1 MDWHPECLWKRKARL
16 EAVILF
22 ILFVIKVTPVEADL
36 QLLRQGLGGRVAVK
50 LSWGLFPSTWPGS
63 EGGFMINSAMF

>member
-36 QLLRQGLGGRVAVK
+36 QLLSQGLRAE
-50 LSWGLFPSTWPGS
+50 LQ
-63 EGGFMINSAMF
+63 